1 MQNFSLG
8 NYSSAFC
15 KIANSAQRTGTKQKQ
30 KEHHTQVQKMV
41 RFGIKNSKSDIK
53 IQMREQYQQEKRSK
67 HATDVFN
74 KFIITSTDMREET
87 RGGERMKY
95 EFFEP

>member
-1 MQNFSLG
+1 
-8 NYSSAFC
+8 
-15 KIANSAQRTGTKQKQ
+15 
-30 KEHHTQVQKMV
+30 MV
-41 RFGIKNSKSDIK
+41 RFGIFLTQKQKFK
-53 IQMREQYQQEKRSK
+53 IRYQNPNERQQYQQEKRSK

-74 KFIITSTDMREET
+74 KFIITSTDTREET

>member
-1 MQNFSLG
+1 
-8 NYSSAFC
+8 
-15 KIANSAQRTGTKQKQ
+15 
-30 KEHHTQVQKMV
+30 
-41 RFGIKNSKSDIK
+41 
-53 IQMREQYQQEKRSK
+53 MREQYQQEKRSK